1 MAVQT
6 QDKSLSQ
13 TWPHPKIWS
22 RQRRMKAVLCLR
34 RHMHKTHRKKF
45 QTKCLFKWIDCIRAL
60 SECEVRFERAQLEWR
75 NKKGRQI
82 WQQRILRVQW
92 AREHARRSNLDY
104 PRRRLWPLNLLQMVS
119 LTRKMTQTKNKAQAA
134 ILSLKMKCSHLKS
147 LTTSVLSA
155 RMKCFQTITRRRICS
170 TSSSFTIRGSTSWK
184 IYRLKGI
191 ILRRERSL
199 WYLLRPY
206 SRKNLALT
214 TWRRLKS
221 TSTTKRLGWKRHQL
235 VLVDLNTTATPTI
248 EA

>member
-1 MAVQT
+1 MYYYSQVLKFWKKCYL
-6 QDKSLSQ
+6 DK
-13 TWPHPKIWS
+13 
-22 RQRRMKAVLCLR
+22 
-34 RHMHKTHRKKF
+34 
-45 QTKCLFKWIDCIRAL
+45 
-60 SECEVRFERAQLEWR
+60 
-75 NKKGRQI
+75 
-82 WQQRILRVQW
+82 
-92 AREHARRSNLDY
+92 
-104 PRRRLWPLNLLQMVS
+104 LQYLMVS

-235 VLVDLNTTATPTI
+235 VLVDLNKSMWCQRRGNILTMST
-248 EA
+248 